1 MKKGLLGPDPGH
13 YYYKLFFRRLPPPGQ
28 SGQPERRGERSLPHR
43 PAIKGRRPTETSEA
57 RFRAHRKCTYHL
69 GFSLG
74 ELRGLEAKFRTALA
88 DETAQI
94 DQDFTGHENGES
106 SELRALINR
115 ASRSAEFGPAFA
127 ALAAGRNMPDGAMS
141 ELQVHR
147 GLPGY
152 LLPLDVVMPTLCSK
166 GASWQNSR
174 LGSFCSANVTCV
186 AKIWSSSLTTVQPM
200 STGTVLPSASRD
212 RAEPLTGALSLCS
225 SALGTAMKVDPV
237 STVTSRSST
246 ACPAGLLYLWLQPVF
261 PLWFL
266 PEIESSSALGDRRF
280 LLVIETAGPPV
291 ADPQLNLS
299 VGANFANSA
308 NFCRSTP

>member
-115 ASRSAEFGPAFA
+115 ASRGAEFGPAFA

-237 STVTSRSST
+237 STVSDTYGYNQFFHCGFSLKLSRVPPWVIAVFCS
-246 ACPAGLLYLWLQPVF
+246 LLILPVHRS
-261 PLWFL
+261 L
-266 PEIESSSALGDRRF
+266 
-280 LLVIETAGPPV
+280 T
-291 ADPQLNLS
+291 LS
-299 VGANFANSA
+299 
-308 NFCRSTP
+308 

>member
-115 ASRSAEFGPAFA
+115 ASRGAEFGPAFA

-166 GASWQNSR
+166 GASWQNIRDLQAVSATDFPFSGSSYHSCYHSGSSR
-174 LGSFCSANVTCV
+174 HQFQT
-186 AKIWSSSLTTVQPM
+186 SLLLRLHQSIP
-200 STGTVLPSASRD
+200 
-212 RAEPLTGALSLCS
+212 PL
-225 SALGTAMKVDPV
+225 
-237 STVTSRSST
+237 
-246 ACPAGLLYLWLQPVF
+246 
-261 PLWFL
+261 
-266 PEIESSSALGDRRF
+266 
-280 LLVIETAGPPV
+280 
-291 ADPQLNLS
+291 
-299 VGANFANSA
+299 
-308 NFCRSTP
+308 

>member
-1 MKKGLLGPDPGH
+1 MD
-13 YYYKLFFRRLPPPGQ
+13 R
-28 SGQPERRGERSLPHR
+28 PERRGERSLPHR
-43 PAIKGRRPTETSEA
+43 PAIKGRRPTATSEA

-115 ASRSAEFGPAFA
+115 ASRGAEFGPAFA

-237 STVTSRSST
+237 STVSDTY
-246 ACPAGLLYLWLQPVF
+246 GYNPVF

-280 LLVIETAGPPV
+280 LLVIDTAGPPV

-308 NFCRSTP
+308 NFCRSTPPKLAELAKLALTIKREGPSSCNGPSGRPVSNAGG